1 MKASHYLIFAFG
13 LLLII
18 LSCQD
23 KTNTPKKLASIDRLL
38 DTVYSDQLNSSQK
51 TNILARAKKDI
62 YSLQD
67 DSLKTLKIVRLAN
80 RYYYLND
87 LKNYYKVSHKLI
99 SHAKRLKDSSYIAY
113 GKLYVGDYFNDINRV
128 DSSYYYFNAAE
139 KIYKQLDE
147 PLNHGTVLL
156 KKAYLLTDLQ
166 DYINAEKLSIKAI
179 KKAQLSEDSSFLYEC
194 YNFIGV
200 LLMEANQ
207 YEKSKDY
214 HLKAINT
221 IKNLSEDYQVYE
233 NGFYAQSYN
242 NLGRVALK
250 LGQYEESET
259 YFKKGLKQD
268 GLKEDFPATFFA
280 LHDNFNQLNYLR
292 GNTSAYVKSL
302 EKSIKAND
310 SLNNFEGVLQSQ
322 TRLAR
327 YYKSE
332 KLSQLA
338 NTYAQSVYEIA
349 KRKKFI
355 EFELEALRLLAQTD
369 QQNTEKYYEE
379 YIKTKDSVVNHQRR
393 QRGKFARIEY
403 ETDQIQMQNEI
414 MKADKAQM
422 EYEKWLIIGAS
433 GFSLLILI
441 LWFSFKFQKSKNK
454 RLKAEQ
460 EQQKTKE
467 EIYELIL
474 KQQSIIKQGKLEEQR
489 RISQELHDGIMG
501 KLSSIRLN
509 LFVLKKKITPEVI
522 EKSMTYVKKI
532 KEVEQ
537 EIRQISHNLNKPIHY
552 QNGDFNLVIKE
563 LIEDIKSSTNN
574 FDYEIEIDENLH
586 WDEIDS
592 NITVEIYRIFQEAF
606 QNIRKYA
613 KADLVNVKINRYNNI
628 VNLVIEDNGVGFDTS
643 QKSSGIGL
651 KNMMSRAKK
660 INADFKVFSDYH
672 KGTKVELNFSL

>member
-1 MKASHYLIFAFG
+1 MS
-13 LLLII
+13 II
-18 LSCQD
+18 ACQQAVD
-23 KTNTPKKLASIDRLL
+23 TPKKLESIDRLL
-38 DTVYSDQLNSSQK
+38 DTVYSDQLNSHQK
-51 TNILARAKKDI
+51 NSILARAKKDI
-62 YSLQD
+62 YNLKN
-67 DSLKTLKIVRLAN
+67 DSLKTLKIIRLAN

-87 LKNYYKVSHKLI
+87 LKNYYQVSHKLI
-99 SHAKRLKDSSYIAY
+99 SHSERLNDSANIAY
-113 GKLYVGDYFNDINRV
+113 GRLYVGDYFKDIKVV
-128 DSSYYYFNAAE
+128 DSSYYYYNSAE

-179 KKAQLSEDSSFLYEC
+179 KKAQLSGDSSFIYEC
-194 YNFIGV
+194 YNFLGV
-200 LLMEANQ
+200 LLMQANQ
-207 YEKSKDY
+207 YKKSKEY
-214 HLKAINT
+214 HLKALNS
-221 IKNLSEDYQVYE
+221 IKNLSEDYKVYKD
-233 NGFYAQSYN
+233 GFYAQSYN
-242 NLGRVALK
+242 NLGEVALK
-250 LGQYEESET
+250 LKSYADSEV
-259 YFKKGLKQD
+259 YFRKGLTSEN
-268 GLKEDFPATFFA
+268 LKINFPAIYYTLQA
-280 LHDNFNQLNYLR
+280 NLNHINYIK
-292 GNTSAYVKSL
+292 GDKVAYVEMLK
-302 EKSIKAND
+302 KSIKIND

-322 TRLAR
+322 TRLAK

-332 KLSQLA
+332 NLEKLAHTYSQSA
-338 NTYAQSVYEIA
+338 YDIA

-355 EFELEALRLLAQTD
+355 EYELEALRLMAQTD
-369 QQNTEKYYEE
+369 EQNTEKYYET
-379 YIKTKDSVVNHQRR
+379 YIKTKDSVISHQRR

-414 MKADKAQM
+414 MEVEKAQM
-422 EYEKWLIIGAS
+422 EYEKWLIVGAS
-433 GFSLLILI
+433 LFSLLTLI

-509 LFVLKKKITPEVI
+509 LFVLKKKTSPKVI
-522 EKSMTYVKKI
+522 ENCINHIKKI

-537 EIRQISHNLNKPIHY
+537 EIREISHDLNKPLHY

-563 LIEDIKSSTNN
+563 LLEEIKGPVNQ
-574 FDYEIEIDENLH
+574 FDYEIEIDENIH
-586 WDEIDS
+586 WDEVDS
-592 NITVEIYRIFQEAF
+592 KITVEVYRILQEAF

-613 KADLVNVKINRYNNI
+613 KADLIKVKINRYNNTI
-628 VNLVIEDNGVGFDTS
+628 NLVIEDNGIGFDTS

-651 KNMMSRAKK
+651 KNMKSRAKK
-660 INADFKVFSDYH
+660 INADFKVLSDSH
-672 KGTKVELNFSL
+672 RGTKVELNFSL